1 MNKTVMS
8 KEQWNAIKN
17 GDKSY
22 DGVFY
27 YALTSTKTVCRPSC
41 TARTPNPKNVEIFNT
56 VEDAEKCGYRPCLRC
71 RPNQMEWQGAK
82 QELAMNIKNYI
93 DSHYSEKFSSKSLGQ
108 IFYVN
113 PFYLHRTFRDII
125 GMTIIEY
132 QHQARMKQAMILLS
146 GTNASISYIGYEVGY
161 NTLSHF
167 SRTFKRVVGVSPSE
181 YRAEHHN

>member
-1 MNKTVMS
+1 MNKIAMS
-8 KEQWNAIKN
+8 TEQWNAIKN
-17 GDKSY
+17 CDKSY

-27 YALTSTKTVCRPSC
+27 YALKSTKTVCRPSC

-71 RPNQMEWQGAK
+71 RPDQMEWQGAK
-82 QELAMNIKNYI
+82 KELAMNIKHYI
-93 DSHYSEKFSSKSLGQ
+93 DSHYSEKLSSKSLGQ
-108 IFYVN
+108 TFYVN
-113 PFYLHRTFRDII
+113 SFYLHRAFRSII

-132 QHQARMKQAMILLS
+132 QHQVRMKRAKTLLS
-146 GTNASISYIGYEVGY
+146 ETNSSISYIGYEIGY

-167 SRTFKRVVGVSPSE
+167 SRTFKRVFEISPSE